1 VLGLAATG
9 LILAVFTNDKRPVT
23 ARQVFAVVV
32 HAGVILALR
41 QVVAAPVS
49 YLRETTSSATALN
62 VWVPGLGETS
72 PVGRLLAMF
81 DLFIVWWLVVVAIGV
96 AVLYDRRARGLAA
109 MFVGIYIGFAAFLAG
124 LMALFG
130 GTE

>member
-1 VLGLAATG
+1 MFHEQRLEL
-9 LILAVFTNDKRPVT
+9 LPQR
-23 ARQVFAVVV
+23 
-32 HAGVILALR
+32 
-41 QVVAAPVS
+41 
-49 YLRETTSSATALN
+49 
-62 VWVPGLGETS
+62 